1 MNYPHE
7 LPFDLQLLWRS
18 AIERPRRWLIP
29 AAAVAALAFAYA
41 VVRPSTWEAS
51 QALVVRDEA
60 VGRVFAPGKF
70 ASVDDMQTA
79 QKTVLELAT
88 SAGVIETALTQVGPR
103 RGRPG
108 KNWPSPEDV
117 EQLRGSISV
126 TAPRG
131 AEFGRTEVFYLNVK
145 SNDRQRAITLATAVC
160 DALEARLSKLRD
172 HRAQSLV
179 VELQKTVNL
188 THGDL
193 AQATARLSRLESQL
207 ASDVAELRILNESSS
222 GESPL
227 RQTITRVRNDILA
240 EEAVQ
245 LGNQQLLDV
254 LVETQGDAARLIATP
269 NRLLESQPA
278 LKRLKDGLVDAQLR
292 TAQALGNMSPA
303 HPKVRAAME
312 EEEDVRRRLRGE
324 LDAAIAGLRVEL
336 EMNVGRIASLNKQLA
351 ELHGRMGRVAAIRPE
366 YNNVM
371 AEVRQRTE
379 SWNKAQKDLAD
390 AQASRAAAHSASL
403 LTRLDAPRA
412 GAHPQGPSR
421 TLIVLAGLAGG
432 LAVGLGVIVL
442 TATPVFRTNAPV
454 AVAAAAEH
462 ASRPRVVTQ
471 EIAVEQP
478 APRRPAPRQATS
490 SGLSLKE
497 ALRRIA
503 LGAN

>member
-1 MNYPHE
+1 MNYPHD

-18 AIERPRRWLIP
+18 AIERPGRWLIP
-29 AAAVAALAFAYA
+29 AAAVAVLAFGYA

-88 SAGVIETALTQVGPR
+88 SAGVVEAALKEVGPR

-108 KNWPSPEDV
+108 RNWPTLDDV

-145 SNDRQRAITLATAVC
+145 SNQRQRSITLAAAVC
-160 DALEARLSKLRD
+160 DALEVRLSQLRD

-179 VELQKTVNL
+179 AEMQKTVNL
-188 THGDL
+188 AQGDL
-193 AQATARLSRLESQL
+193 SQATARLSQLEAQL
-207 ASDVAELRILNESSS
+207 ASDVAELRILNEASS

-227 RQTITRVRNDILA
+227 RQTITRIRNDILA
-240 EEAVQ
+240 EEALQ
-245 LGNQQLLDV
+245 LGNEQLLAV
-254 LVETQGDAARLIATP
+254 LVETQGDADRLIATP

-278 LKRLKDGLVDAQLR
+278 LRRLKDGLVDAQLR
-292 TAQALGNMSPA
+292 TAQALGNMSA
-303 HPKVRAAME
+303 EHPKVRAAIE
-312 EEEDVRRRLRGE
+312 EENDVRRRLRGE
-324 LDAAIAGLRVEL
+324 LEAAIAGLRVDL
-336 EMNVGRIASLNKQLA
+336 EMNAGRVASLNKQL
-351 ELHGRMGRVAAIRPE
+351 EGLHARMGRIAAIRPE

-379 SWNKAQKDLAD
+379 NWNKAQKDLAD

-403 LTRLDAPRA
+403 LTRLDGPRA

-421 TLIVLAGLAGG
+421 SLIVLAGLAGG
-432 LAVGLGVIVL
+432 FFVGVGVIVL
-442 TATPVFRTNAPV
+442 TATPVFRSA
-454 AVAAAAEH
+454 AVAEGSLSSPTREVAAESV
-462 ASRPRVVTQ
+462 AS
-471 EIAVEQP
+471 QP
-478 APRRPAPRQATS
+478 IPRRSAARPASS